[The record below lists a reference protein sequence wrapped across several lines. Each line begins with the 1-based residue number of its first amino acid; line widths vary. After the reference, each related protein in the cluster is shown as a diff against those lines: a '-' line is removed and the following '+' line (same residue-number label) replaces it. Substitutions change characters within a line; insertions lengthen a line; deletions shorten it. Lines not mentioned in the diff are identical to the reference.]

1 MSQKRVFFI
10 NKKVSEFFVQG
21 KNVAINYSAVGC
33 KGKIIFKAYNP
44 VKPNEM
50 GL

>member
-1 MSQKRVFFI
+1 VP
-10 NKKVSEFFVQG
+10 G
-21 KNVAINYSAVGC
+21 KNIAINESAVGC
-33 KGKIIFKAYNP
+33 KGKIIFKAYSP